1 MKSNSNYQWMKT
13 VMSKG
18 TVSDKVAAYIVTIQ
32 DSPVSNL
39 ETLRNLVGMVK
50 VGKKREYIVVIGK
63 PLIKNTYF
71 IFYKH
76 RSSHSNQQKN
86 NCVKFLL

>member
-18 TVSDKVAAYIVTIQ
+18 TVSDKVAAYTVTIQ

-39 ETLRNLVGMVK
+39 ETLRSLVGMVK

-63 PLIKNTYF
+63 PLIKNTDFYF
-71 IFYKH
+71 LQTEISIVINETTIVLHF
-76 RSSHSNQQKN
+76 
-86 NCVKFLL
+86 CF